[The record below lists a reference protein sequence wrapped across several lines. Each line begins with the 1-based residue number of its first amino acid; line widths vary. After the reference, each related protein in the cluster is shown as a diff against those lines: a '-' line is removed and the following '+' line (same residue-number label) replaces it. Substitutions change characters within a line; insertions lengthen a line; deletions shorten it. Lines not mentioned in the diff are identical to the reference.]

1 MIENKDAL
9 LQRVEQAL
17 DTIRPHLLV
26 DGGGVDLIDV
36 TDDMTVEIKWLG
48 ACEGCNMSLMTMRAG
63 IEQAIKSL
71 VPEIKAIKALN
82 GVMI

>member
-1 MIENKDAL
+1 MIANKEAL
-9 LQRVEQAL
+9 LQRVEEAL
-17 DTIRPHLLV
+17 DTIRPHLLA
-26 DGGGVDLIDV
+26 DGGGVELIDI
-36 TDDMTVEIKWLG
+36 TNDMMVQIKWTG

-71 VPEIKAIKALN
+71 VPEIQSIKALN